1 MGKLQTKLENKLGE
15 KKAGRLFKFLHVAK
29 IIKNVICGILIA
41 VLVFTVIAFLLTRVS
56 GGTPSVFGYS
66 LNRVETGSMEPA
78 LKVGDVLLC
87 KNVSEPSEIKEG
99 DIITFHGGEKFSN
112 HRVTHRVYVEP
123 FENGSGEW
131 VLITKGDANDIDDG
145 EIKLSAVESKMLQKL
160 DFLKK
165 LYDFFFSPWG
175 LIIFIA
181 LLVLI
186 FFDEVM
192 NLIRLSTGKYDDEEK
207 EESIGEIIERI
218 QREDAEELKKE
229 RYERKK
235 LEDYGE
241 DNFEQTAEP
250 EDLEDP
256 DPEITKD
263 DEEDLDE
270 HSLNDEAE

>member
-1 MGKLQTKLENKLGE
+1 MGKLQTKLKNKLGE
-15 KKAGRLFKFLHVAK
+15 KKARKISKALRVAR
-29 IIKNVICGILIA
+29 IIKNIICGILIA
-41 VLVFTVIAFLLTRVS
+41 VLVFIVITFLLTRVS

-99 DIITFHGGEKFSN
+99 DIITFQGGAKFSN
-112 HRVTHRVYVEP
+112 HKVTHRVLIGPYYND
-123 FENGSGEW
+123 NGEC
-131 VLITKGDANDIDDG
+131 VIVTKGDANDIDDG

-181 LLVLI
+181 LLILI

-218 QREDAEELKKE
+218 QREDAEKLEKE
-229 RYERKK
+229 RHERRK
-235 LEDYGE
+235 LDDYGE
-241 DNFEQTAEP
+241 DSFDQMSEP

-256 DPEITKD
+256 DPEFVED
-263 DEEDLDE
+263 DE
-270 HSLNDEAE
+270 

>member
-1 MGKLQTKLENKLGE
+1 MKAINKLKDKIPP
-15 KKAGRLFKFLHVAK
+15 KKRTKVSKTVRVLKT
-29 IIKNVICGILIA
+29 IKNVICWILVA
-41 VLVFTVIAFLLTRVS
+41 VLAITVITFLLTRVS
-56 GGTPSVFGYS
+56 GGTPSLFGYS
-66 LNRVETGSMEPA
+66 INRVETGSMEPE

-99 DIITFHGGEKFSN
+99 DIITFQGGERFSN
-112 HRVTHRVYVEP
+112 HKVTHRVLIGPYYND
-123 FENGSGEW
+123 NGEC
-131 VLITKGDANDIDDG
+131 VIVTKGDANDIDDG